1 MRSKRSIFCLFLFPL
16 LIFSFYFMAVERE
29 EVFAEQVFKNRTTSL
44 YQPRRGVSK
53 KISEISG
60 KIKIGHFL
68 FGPDEEAEL
77 YKLKYSQESEKST
90 SADQFHIILGGK
102 HELQES
108 IFFWEARNFLHKNDS
123 GWEAKINVDE
133 AYINCPY
140 NSELRWEAGKKILNW
155 GKAHAWNPL
164 GFLASPRDPLDPE
177 LSREFPQEGLI
188 YLGAEYKKKFPPGPD
203 PIQGLAF
210 SPLIFPVQ
218 ENVNETFG
226 QPKDFQEHVSE
237 TTGQSKH
244 WNLAGK
250 LSLLF
255 WNTEID
261 FCFLKGASRPDR
273 YGFGFSRNLDSNLEI
288 YGDFCMIPEYEKFFL
303 DNLGTKPLPST
314 VYAAFGNLV
323 GFSYNRGEDSRYIV
337 EYYRNKA
344 GYTPE
349 EMKNYYA
356 YLHEMNDPNQEDGD
370 RTDIR
375 NITEDYYNKPDLM
388 QEYVFAKIIK
398 NEPLEIQH
406 LTFSVA
412 GIMNLQDKS
421 YSISPEF
428 YYKSRPNLH
437 IKLKATIN
445 EGKPLSEFGERVND
459 SKVEISLTY
468 FFDFSF
474 YQLLYSEETI
484 QDSLSPWR

>member
-1 MRSKRSIFCLFLFPL
+1 MRSKRFIFCLFLFPL
-16 LIFSFYFMAVERE
+16 LIFLFYFMAVERE
-29 EVFAEQVFKNRTTSL
+29 EVFAEQAFNNRTTSL
-44 YQPRRGVSK
+44 YQPRREVAQKVSD
-53 KISEISG
+53 ISG
-60 KIKIGHFL
+60 QIKIGHFL

-77 YKLKYSQESEKST
+77 YKLKYSQQSEKST
-90 SADQFHIILGGK
+90 SADQFYFILGGR
-102 HELQES
+102 HEWQES
-108 IFFWEARNFLHKNDS
+108 FFFWKARSFLYKNDS
-123 GWEAKINVDE
+123 GWENKNNLDE
-133 AYINCPY
+133 AYINCLY
-140 NSELRWEAGKKILNW
+140 NSEIRWEAGKKILNW

-164 GFLASPRDPLDPE
+164 GFLASPRDPLDAE
-177 LSREFPQEGLI
+177 LSREFPQEGVI
-188 YLGAEYKKKFPPGPD
+188 YLGAEYKKKFSPGPD
-203 PIQGLAF
+203 PLQGVTF

-237 TTGQSKH
+237 TSGQSKH

-261 FCFLKGASRPDR
+261 FCFLKGESRPDR
-273 YGFGFSRNLDSNLEI
+273 YGFGFSRNLDTNLEI
-288 YGDFCMIPEYEKFFL
+288 YGDFWMIPEYEKVFL
-303 DNLGTKPLPST
+303 DNSGPTPLSST
-314 VYAAFGNLV
+314 EYAAFGNLV
-323 GFSYNRGEDSRYIV
+323 GFCYNRGEDIRYIV

-356 YLHEMNDPNQEDGD
+356 YLHEMNDPNQENVD
-370 RTDIR
+370 RTYIR
-375 NITEDYYNKPDLM
+375 NITEYYYHRPDLM

-398 NEPLEIQH
+398 NEPLEIQR

-412 GIMNLQDKS
+412 GILNIQDKS

-428 YYKSRPNLH
+428 HYKSRPSLN
-437 IKLKATIN
+437 IKLKGTVN
-445 EGKPLSEFGERVND
+445 KGEPLTEFGERAND
-459 SKVEISLTY
+459 WKVEISLAY

-474 YQLLYSEETI
+474 YQLLYPEETI
-484 QDSLSPWR
+484 QDSLRIWR